1 MMLKTLT
8 LENIRSYKDETIIQ
22 FPTGTILFEGDIAS
36 GKSTILYAIEFTLF
50 GLGDMKSSSLLRNGA
65 RHGRVALRFEIG
77 GKEYEVHRSLVKKG
91 KVVHQEECYI
101 DGPDGRSVLSS
112 SELKERVL
120 QILGF
125 NEPPNPRAQSVI
137 YRYAIF
143 TPQEEMK
150 EVILKEPD
158 ERLQTLRKAL
168 RVEDYKVAAD
178 NTSTLLGKLKE
189 RTRYLEGATQ
199 DTDALKKR
207 IDEETKLIGQLRDEL
222 GPLKEKEARLGEE
235 VRIKNEKL
243 KQLQGEREKI
253 RKAEAAIPLLRKQI
267 EDKNRLVS
275 QAVEENESLQKRI
288 EDIERKLVD
297 LQSVKRPTEVSKE
310 ELKQRQSDLKVRL
323 KDAQKKKGGF
333 DERIGNLS
341 SILDRGTCP
350 VCERPVEPQEFRAKC
365 RNVMGERSILENEI
379 GFHEQSISKID
390 ELLEG
395 LARCEAAHGQI
406 VLLLSQMKET
416 REIIER
422 NNHNAKEFNESV
434 KSLQTQLKEAQA
446 EVEPLQKVVLSTVQ
460 LEKDVQ
466 ELISNITEVGKRV
479 SAKATSIGDS
489 EENKQRLQ
497 DQLGEKEKWL
507 ETLKSVRE
515 HRIWLGEY
523 LAPTI
528 GNIEKHVMASINQ
541 RFAEQFRM
549 WFQILIDDPDMQVR
563 INEDLT
569 PIIEREGYE
578 QDFNALSGGEKTSV
592 ALAYRLAL
600 NTTVQ
605 EVTIAGGSNLLIL
618 DEPTDGFSKEQL
630 FKIRDILEELKCP
643 QVILVSHE
651 KELEGFADHVFR
663 VHKLEGI
670 STVVSS

>member
-8 LENIRSYKDETIIQ
+8 LENIRSYKDETPIQ

-36 GKSTILYAIEFTLF
+36 GKSTILYAIEFALF

-65 RHGRVALRFEIG
+65 RQGRVALRFEID

-91 KVVHQEECYI
+91 KVVHQEECCI
-101 DGPDGRSVLSS
+101 DGPDGRSVLSP

-125 NEPPNPRAQSVI
+125 NEPANPRAQSVI

-150 EVILKEPD
+150 EVILKEHD

-189 RTRYLEGATQ
+189 RTKYLEGATQ
-199 DTDALKKR
+199 DVDTLKKK
-207 IDEETKLIGQLRDEL
+207 IDEETKLIAQLNDEL
-222 GPLKEKEARLGEE
+222 GPLKQKETELTEE

-253 RKAEAAIPLLRKQI
+253 RKAEGAIPLLEKQI
-267 EDKNRLVS
+267 EDKNHIIS
-275 QAVEENESLQKRI
+275 QAVEENESLRKRI
-288 EDIERKLVD
+288 KDAEPKIVD
-297 LQSVKRPTEVSKE
+297 LQSVKRPTEESKE
-310 ELKQRQSDLKVRL
+310 QLKQRQTDLKDRL
-323 KDAQKKKGGF
+323 KDAQKRKGQF
-333 DERIGNLS
+333 DERIGNLN
-341 SILDRGTCP
+341 SIVERSTCP
-350 VCERPVEPQEFRAKC
+350 VCERPVEPEEFRAKC
-365 RNVMGERSILENEI
+365 KHVMEERLPLENEV
-379 GFHEQSISKID
+379 GSYEKSISEID
-390 ELLEG
+390 ELLEA
-395 LARCEAAHGQI
+395 LARYEAAQGQL
-406 VLLLSQMKET
+406 VPLLSQMKET
-416 REIIER
+416 KENIER
-422 NNHNAKEFNESV
+422 NNLNGKELSESV
-434 KSLQTQLKEAQA
+434 KALQAQLKEAQA
-446 EVEPLQKVVLSTVQ
+446 EIQPLQQVLQRTLQ

-466 ELISNITEVGKRV
+466 ELNSEITEAGKEV
-479 SAKATSIGDS
+479 SSKATSIRES
-489 EENKQRLQ
+489 QENKKELQ
-497 DQLGEKEKWL
+497 GQLVEKEKWL
-507 ETLKSVRE
+507 ETLKSLRE
-515 HRIWLGEY
+515 HNIWLGEY

-528 GNIEKHVMASINQ
+528 GNIEKHVMTSINE
-541 RFAEQFRM
+541 RFTEQFQR

-563 INEDLT
+563 INEDFT

-578 QDFNALSGGEKTSV
+578 QDFNALSGGERTSV

-605 EVTIAGGSNLLIL
+605 EVTITGGSNLLIL

-643 QVILVSHE
+643 QVIIVSHE
-651 KELEGFADHVFR
+651 KELEGFADHVYR
-663 VHKLEGI
+663 VQKTDG
-670 STVVSS
+670 VSVLGPS